1 MMNISTANISHAGAF
16 AYAAQHAR
24 TLFLSGIPE
33 ETPPEYP
40 TPIDIPDPT
49 EIPDPVPQQ
58 DPVEIPVPERQAP
71 PGESPVPEIEPP
83 RE

>member
-1 MMNISTANISHAGAF
+1 MIISTIKSTHFVSASNDDQV
-16 AYAAQHAR
+16 YM
-24 TLFLSGIPE
+24 SGTE

-49 EIPDPVPQQ
+49 EIPDPVPHE
-58 DPVEIPVPERQAP
+58 DPVEIPVPQRKAP
-71 PGESPVPEIEPP
+71 PGESPAPEIEPP